1 MSFLLTAIA
10 FILIF
15 SVLVLIHEWGHYI
28 VAKKSGIKIE
38 EFGFGLP
45 PRIWGKKRGET
56 LFSINAIPFG
66 GFVRLLGEDGRD
78 EKVKKNPRSFV
89 SKPARTRIMVI
100 LAGVIMNFLL
110 AWGLLTIGFTFGIQ
124 PLILSGDDVLTA
136 IQDGTIQ
143 TTPGI
148 TVKEVKAGG
157 PADQAGMKAGDSIVK
172 IDGKEIFSAEELQKT
187 ATGTKNDTVVV
198 EIVRQGTAGAT
209 GGEHAFLNLK
219 AGEKDGLGFTPYEV
233 IFLPRLVVQDVL
245 PDVEYESGILQEG
258 DVILN
263 LNDKNI
269 YIYDDYISE
278 LGKSKRLAF
287 MVWRNDR
294 IENVVLNLPV
304 EQRVIISDIFPDSP
318 AEKAAF
324 MPGDA
329 VLEVDGQKIAL
340 PEDVIGI
347 TKKNPG
353 KSLTYLVQRNGE
365 RKMLQVEPDKNGLI
379 GVGLAVLQPRQNQF
393 VSLYNKDEPMTVL
406 KINDVRY
413 PVWEAP
419 LKAFDESFRLA
430 GLTVQMFGNV
440 LKSFFTQF
448 TIPEGVAGPVG
459 IAQLTYTFVQEG
471 VLSLLRFM
479 ALLSMSLAIINV
491 LPFPA
496 LDGGRLFFII
506 IELVIGRRVN
516 GKWESIIHAVGFL
529 LLMALIFAVTYS
541 DIVKLF

>member
-28 VAKKSGIKIE
+28 VAKKSGIKVE

-136 IQDGTIQ
+136 IQDGTIR

-172 IDGKEIFSAEELQKT
+172 INGKKFFSAEDLQQTSTTIRNAT
-187 ATGTKNDTVVV
+187 AVV
-198 EIVRQGTAGAT
+198 EIVRDGQ
-209 GGEHAFLNLK
+209 HAFLNLK

-233 IFLPRLVVQDVL
+233 IFLPRLVVQDVV
-245 PDVEYESGILQEG
+245 PDLQFESGTLLQG

-269 YIYDDYISE
+269 YVYDDYVAE

-287 MVWRNDR
+287 MVWRNDK
-294 IENVVLNLPV
+294 IENVVLTPPV
-304 EQRVIISDIFPDSP
+304 GQRVIISDILPDSP
-318 AEKAAF
+318 AEKSAF
-324 MPGDA
+324 MPGDT
-329 VLEVDGQKIAL
+329 VLEVNGQKINL
-340 PEDVIGI
+340 PDDVIGI
-347 TKKNPG
+347 TKQNPG
-353 KSLTYLVQRNGE
+353 KNLTYLVQRNGE
-365 RKMLQVEPDKNGLI
+365 RKTLQVEPDENGLI
-379 GVGLAVLQPRQNQF
+379 GVGLSVLQPRQNQF
-393 VSLYNKDEPMTVL
+393 VSLYNNDEPMTVL

-496 LDGGRLFFII
+496 LDGGRLFFILV
-506 IELVIGRRVN
+506 ELVIGRKVN

-529 LLMALIFAVTYS
+529 ILMVLILAVTYS